1 MSAAAAVTIIAA
13 VLIVLA
19 LAAYLIAISLVLK
32 DITSK
37 LGVVIGA
44 VGTIAAKTEPVEPVV
59 GSINRNLGAAKDL
72 LNGLLVSKVGA
83 QAAADIIASVDPLG
97 AGGNGGGAP
106 AAAPAPAQRI
116 QYGSGGGSE
125 ADAAPPAP
133 APGRAPAGVGHGTTR
148 LRVGGAAPPA
158 DEGVGHGVTRLRTSG
173 DGPAAVPPPA
183 PAPSPAAAPPAPPPA
198 AEEPGSPGRITIRRK
213 GFPGS

>member
-1 MSAAAAVTIIAA
+1 VTIIAA

-44 VGTIAAKTEPVEPVV
+44 VGTIASKTEPVEPVV

-72 LNGLLVSKVGA
+72 LNGLLVAKVGS
-83 QAAADIIASVDPLG
+83 QAAAEIIASVDPLG
-97 AGGNGGGAP
+97 AGGNGGGAAAP
-106 AAAPAPAQRI
+106 AAAPRI
-116 QYGSGGGSE
+116 QYGSGGH
-125 ADAAPPAP
+125 APEPEPEPEPATL
-133 APGRAPAGVGHGTTR
+133 PGRAPAAVGHGATR
-148 LRVGGAAPPA
+148 LRTAGAAPA
-158 DEGVGHGVTRLRTSG
+158 DEGLVGHGATRLRTA
-173 DGPAAVPPPA
+173 DGPPAAA
-183 PAPSPAAAPPAPPPA
+183 PVAAAAPTPAAAPPAAIPEP
-198 AEEPGSPGRITIRRK
+198 EEPAIPGRITIRRK